1 MVQNFIVFA
10 TIVVHSQMRETLRSR
25 HGIRV
30 DFYKICVFCDKCC
43 IYNDKYLFIVIKI
56 KCVNSDNIS
65 DRAISERLEAYKF
78 LGLKTWHLLSAFFF
92 NHLSSS
98 LCMFQHVVVSV
109 SSN

>member
-1 MVQNFIVFA
+1 
-10 TIVVHSQMRETLRSR
+10 MRETLRSR

-30 DFYKICVFCDKCC
+30 DFYKICVFCDKCYIC
-43 IYNDKYLFIVIKI
+43 SDKYLFIVIKV

-65 DRAISERLEAYKF
+65 DRAISERLEVYKF
-78 LGLKTWHLLSAFFF
+78 LGLKTWHLLSSFFFFFF

-98 LCMFQHVVVSV
+98 LCMFQHAVVSV